1 MSEIISCICG
11 YRGAAIVEEGRTV
24 CPLCQGRVKGI
35 EIDPLPDDGRP
46 KRPRFRLP
54 GEEADDQAPAAAGPA
69 AAWPGTGPDAEP
81 EPEASL
87 PFDADADTDQAAE
100 SIVYH
105 IPCPKGHVLD
115 VREELLGQQVVCPD
129 CNTFFV
135 LRATDS
141 VEYRKQQ
148 KRRQQQ
154 IDERRAESWLKI
166 AIWAAVVIG
175 FSFVVMIVIALNPG
189 LWRQK

>member
-11 YRGAAIVEEGRTV
+11 YRGAAIVEDGRTV
-24 CPLCQGRVKGI
+24 CPLCQGRVKSI

-54 GEEADDQAPAAAGPA
+54 GEEAEDESRADAAP
-69 AAWPGTGPDAEP
+69 AAWPGAGPEP
-81 EPEASL
+81 EPEPSL
-87 PFDADADTDQAAE
+87 PFDADDDQPAE

-189 LWRQK
+189 LWRQR